1 MNGSEV
7 RRRFLRFF
15 EERGHRVMRSDS
27 LVPPAEDKSLL
38 FTGAGM
44 NQFKNEF
51 MGRGQ
56 PGLARAATSQ
66 KCFRTGDVDNVGRT
80 AFHHT
85 FFEMLGNFSFGDYFK
100 REAILWAWEFVTQEM
115 KLPPERLRV
124 SVYEEDD
131 EAYDIW
137 HKEVG
142 LDPKIIYRYGQHDN
156 FWPADCPRN
165 GPNGLCG
172 PCSEIF
178 YDYGPEVGCRKPDCQ
193 PSCSCG
199 RFCEVWNLVFQQFDR
214 KDGGALDPLPT
225 RNIDTGMGLERM
237 AAVMQG
243 VRSNFDID
251 LFVPIIQAIERETET
266 AYAPVRETREG
277 VAFRRIADHVRA
289 AAFCIGDGVLPG
301 NTGRDYV
308 LRKLIRRAVLDGG
321 RLGKKAPFL
330 YRLVPVVARVMED
343 QYPDLAE
350 RRENIAR
357 LIRIEEER
365 FHQTLDLGQA
375 ILQELIEKLRAA
387 DEKKLP
393 GGEAFRLFD
402 TYGLPLDVTQS
413 LLEDEGMTTDAD
425 EFESEMGRQRE
436 RARKGT
442 KISADIFGAGPIAEL
457 QERGAGTVFEGY
469 ENDESVGM
477 VLGIVALV
485 DENSAEWASNL
496 FPVRIGN
503 KVLFM
508 WKRLDEIEQGAEAAL
523 VLDRT
528 SFYGESGGEVGDT
541 GILEGNAARF
551 EVSDSQRAAYR
562 NLNVGHLVGNRIE
575 EEVIEQRAEG
585 MVLHI
590 GKVIAGRIRLGDKL
604 TTRPDVARRAAIRR
618 NHTATHLMHHALRE
632 VLGRHAE
639 QAGSLVA
646 PDRLRF
652 DFHHMQAVTEQE
664 LRLVEDKVNEKILA
678 NTPVGS
684 RIMPIAQAKAEGA
697 MALFGEKYGDE
708 VRLLDIGGYSKELCG
723 GLHCHA
729 TGDIGLFRIV
739 SESSVAAGIRRIE
752 AATGLEALR
761 LVRAKEDLLDRLSEA
776 LGAPEARLFERAEQL
791 SQQIRDLRK
800 DLQKAKQSSGRGAD
814 DYLKAAKEIG
824 GAKLVAAK
832 VEGATADDLR
842 ALVDQLRRLAPS
854 HALAL
859 GSVSDE
865 RVNIIVAISK
875 DLVARGLHAG
885 KIAGEAAK
893 LVGGGGGGKPDMAQA
908 GGKDPSGLDKA
919 IETAARLIA
928 EKL

>member
-1 MNGSEV
+1 MKAAEV

-15 EERGHRVMRSDS
+15 EERGHQVLRSDS

-51 MGRGQ
+51 MGRGK
-56 PGLARAATSQ
+56 PGLKRAATSQ
-66 KCFRTGDVDNVGRT
+66 KCFRTGDMDKVGRT
-80 AFHHT
+80 AYHET

-100 REAILWAWEFVTQEM
+100 REAILWAWEFMTEEM

-131 EAYDIW
+131 EAFAIW
-137 HKEVG
+137 EKEVG
-142 LDPKIIYRYGQHDN
+142 LDAKIIYRYGQHDN
-156 FWPADCPRN
+156 FWPADCPRL

-178 YDYGPEVGCRKPDCQ
+178 YDYGVEVGCRKPDCQ
-193 PSCSCG
+193 PSCDCG

-214 KDGGALDPLPT
+214 KDGGALDPLPA

-237 AAVMQG
+237 AMVMQG
-243 VRSNFDID
+243 VRTIFDTD
-251 LFVPIIQAIERETET
+251 LFAPILQAIERETER
-266 AYAPVRETREG
+266 AYAPVRATREG

-321 RLGKKAPFL
+321 RLGKKSAFL
-330 YRLVPVVARVMED
+330 YSLVPVIARVMED

-387 DEKKLP
+387 GGKKLP
-393 GGEAFRLFD
+393 GSEAFRLFD

-413 LLEDEGMTTDAD
+413 LLDDEGMTTDAD

-436 RARKGT
+436 LSRKGT
-442 KISADIFGAGPIAEL
+442 KISADIFGGGPIAGL
-457 QERGAGTVFEGY
+457 KERGAATAFEGY
-469 ENDESVGM
+469 EKDESEGAVI
-477 VLGIVALV
+477 GIVVGQDLR
-485 DENSAEWASNL
+485 DE
-496 FPVRIGN
+496 VREG
-503 KVLFM
+503 
-508 WKRLDEIEQGAEAAL
+508 REAMV

-528 SFYGESGGEVGDT
+528 SFYGESGGEVGDA
-541 GILEGNAARF
+541 GLLLNAGARF
-551 EVSDSQRAAYR
+551 EVSDSQRA
-562 NLNVGHLVGNRIE
+562 
-575 EEVIEQRAEG
+575 EG
-585 MVLHI
+585 MILHA
-590 GKVIAGRIRLGDKL
+590 GKVLAGRIRLGDKL
-604 TTRPDVARRAAIRR
+604 TTRPDIARRAAIRR
-618 NHTATHLMHHALRE
+618 SHTATHLMHHALRE

-652 DFHHMQAVTEQE
+652 DFHHTQAVTEQE
-664 LRLVEDKVNEKILA
+664 LRLVEEKVNGKILE
-678 NTPVGS
+678 NTAVGA
-684 RIMPIAQAKAEGA
+684 RILPIAQAKAEGA

-723 GLHCHA
+723 GLHCSA

-739 SESSVAAGIRRIE
+739 SESSVAAGIRRVE

-761 LVRAKEDLLDRLSEA
+761 LVREKEDLLDRLSEA
-776 LGAPEARLFERAEQL
+776 LGAPEARLVERAEQL
-791 SQQIRDLRK
+791 SQQLRELRK

-814 DYLKAAKEIG
+814 DYLRAAKEIG

-832 VEGATADDLR
+832 VEGAGAEDLR
-842 ALVDQLRRLAPS
+842 ALADQLRQRAPS
-854 HALAL
+854 LAVAL
-859 GSVSDE
+859 GSAGE
-865 RVNIIVAISK
+865 GRVNLIVALSK

-919 IETAARLIA
+919 IEIAARLIA

>member
-1 MNGSEV
+1 MKGSEV

-15 EERGHRVMRSDS
+15 EERGHRVMQSDS

-56 PGLARAATSQ
+56 PGLKRAATSQ
-66 KCFRTGDVDNVGRT
+66 KCFRTGDMDNVGRT
-80 AFHHT
+80 PWHQT

-100 REAILWAWEFVTQEM
+100 REAILWAWEFATQEM
-115 KLPPERLRV
+115 KLPPDRLRA

-137 HKEVG
+137 RKEVG
-142 LDPKIIYRYGQHDN
+142 LGPKIIHRYGQHDN
-156 FWPADCPRN
+156 FWPADAAKN

-178 YDYGPEVGCRKPDCQ
+178 YDYGAEVGCGKPDCE

-199 RFCEVWNLVFQQFDR
+199 RFCEFWNLVFQQFDR
-214 KDGGALDPLPT
+214 KDGGVLEPLPT
-225 RNIDTGMGLERM
+225 KNIDTGLGFERLV
-237 AAVMQG
+237 AIMQG
-243 VRSNFDID
+243 VRTTFDTD
-251 LFVPIIQAIERETET
+251 LFVPIIQAIERETEKP
-266 AYAPVRETREG
+266 YAPLRSTREG

-321 RLGKKAPFL
+321 RLGKKSPFL
-330 YRLVPVVARVMED
+330 YRLVPVVARVTED
-343 QYPDLAE
+343 QYPDLAG
-350 RRENIAR
+350 RRENVAR
-357 LIRIEEER
+357 LVRIEEER
-365 FHQTLDLGQA
+365 FHQTLDQGQA

-387 DEKKLP
+387 GGTKLP

-413 LLEDEGMTTDAD
+413 LLEDEGMTTDAG

-442 KISADIFGAGPIAEL
+442 KISADIFGGGPIAAL
-457 QERGAGTVFEGY
+457 KERGAATVFEGY
-469 ENDESVGM
+469 EKDESEGA
-477 VLGIVALV
+477 VLGIVVGQELR
-485 DENSAEWASNL
+485 DEVHE
-496 FPVRIGN
+496 G
-503 KVLFM
+503 
-508 WKRLDEIEQGAEAAL
+508 EEAML

-541 GILEGNAARF
+541 GTLLNAAARF
-551 EVSDSQRAAYR
+551 EASDS
-562 NLNVGHLVGNRIE
+562 
-575 EEVIEQRAEG
+575 QRAEG
-585 MVLHI
+585 MVLHV
-590 GKVIAGRIRLGDKL
+590 GKVVAGRIRVGDRL
-604 TTRPDVARRAAIRR
+604 AMRPDVARRAAIRR

-652 DFHHMQAVTEQE
+652 DFHHTQAVTEQE
-664 LRLVEDKVNEKILA
+664 LRLVEEKVNEKILENA
-678 NTPVGS
+678 PVGS
-684 RIMPIAQAKAEGA
+684 RILPIAQAKAEGA
-697 MALFGEKYGDE
+697 MALFGEKYGEE

-761 LVRAKEDLLDRLSEA
+761 LVRAREDLLDRLSET
-776 LGAPEARLFERAEQL
+776 LGAPEARLVERAEQL

-800 DLQKAKQSSGRGAD
+800 ELQKAKQSSGRGAD
-814 DYLKAAKEIG
+814 DYLREAKEIG

-832 VEGATADDLR
+832 VEGAGADDLR
-842 ALVDQLRRLAPS
+842 ALVDQLRRRAPS
-854 HALAL
+854 LAVAL
-859 GSVSDE
+859 GSAGEE
-865 RVNIIVAISK
+865 RVNLIVALSQ

-908 GGKDPSGLDKA
+908 GGKDPAGLDKA

>member
-15 EERGHRVMRSDS
+15 EERGHRVLRSDS

-51 MGRGQ
+51 MGRGK
-56 PGLARAATSQ
+56 PGLTRAATSQ

-80 AFHHT
+80 AWHQT

-100 REAILWAWEFVTQEM
+100 REAILWAWEFATQEM

-142 LDPKIIYRYGQHDN
+142 LDPKVICRYGQHDN
-156 FWPADCPRN
+156 FWPADAPKL

-178 YDYGPEVGCRKPDCQ
+178 YDYGADVGCRKPDCG

-199 RFCEVWNLVFQQFDR
+199 RFCEFWNLVFQQFDR
-214 KDGGALDPLPT
+214 KDGGVLEPLPT
-225 RNIDTGMGLERM
+225 KNIDTGMGFERM
-237 AAVMQG
+237 VAIMQG
-243 VRSNFDID
+243 VRTTFDTD

-266 AYAPVRETREG
+266 PYAPVRATREG

-387 DEKKLP
+387 GEKKLP

-413 LLEDEGMTTDAD
+413 LLDDEGMTTDAD
-425 EFESEMGRQRE
+425 EFESEMARQRE
-436 RARKGT
+436 LSRKGT
-442 KISADIFGAGPIAEL
+442 KISADIFGGGPIVAL
-457 QERGAGTVFEGY
+457 KERGAATVFEGY
-469 ENDESVGM
+469 EKDESEGAVI
-477 VLGIVALV
+477 GIVVGQDLRDDV
-485 DENSAEWASNL
+485 GEG
-496 FPVRIGN
+496 R
-503 KVLFM
+503 
-508 WKRLDEIEQGAEAAL
+508 EAML

-528 SFYGESGGEVGDT
+528 SYYGESGGEVGDA
-541 GILEGNAARF
+541 GLLLNSDARF
-551 EVSDSQRAAYR
+551 EVSDSQRA
-562 NLNVGHLVGNRIE
+562 
-575 EEVIEQRAEG
+575 EG
-585 MVLHI
+585 MVLHV
-590 GKVIAGRIRLGDKL
+590 GKVLAGRIRLGDVL

-652 DFHHMQAVTEQE
+652 DFHHTQAVTEPE

-684 RIMPIAQAKAEGA
+684 RILPIAQAKAEGA

-761 LVRAKEDLLDRLSEA
+761 LVRAKEELLDRLSES
-776 LGAPEARLFERAEQL
+776 LGAPEARLVERAEQL
-791 SQQIRDLRK
+791 SQQIRELRK

-865 RVNIIVAISK
+865 RVNLIVALSK

>member
-1 MNGSEV
+1 MKGSEV

-15 EERGHRVMRSDS
+15 EERGHRVLQSDS

-51 MGRGQ
+51 MGRGK
-56 PGLARAATSQ
+56 PGLKRAATSQ

-80 AFHHT
+80 SFHHT

-100 REAILWAWEFVTQEM
+100 REAILWAWEFMTQEM

-124 SVYEEDD
+124 SVYEEDE
-131 EAYDIW
+131 EAFAIW
-137 HKEVG
+137 EKEVG

-156 FWPADCPRN
+156 FWPADCPKL

-178 YDYGPEVGCRKPDCQ
+178 YDYGPDVGCRKPDCQ

-214 KDGGALDPLPT
+214 KDGGVLDPLPT

-243 VRSNFDID
+243 VRTSFDTD
-251 LFVPIIQAIERETET
+251 FFMPIIQAIERETER
-266 AYAPVRETREG
+266 AYAPVRATREG

-321 RLGKKAPFL
+321 RLGKKTPFL
-330 YRLVPVVARVMED
+330 YSLVPVVARVMED
-343 QYPDLAE
+343 QYPDLTE
-350 RRENIAR
+350 RRENIAH
-357 LIRIEEER
+357 LIKLEEER

-387 DEKKLP
+387 GETKLP
-393 GGEAFRLFD
+393 GSEAFRLFD

-413 LLEDEGMTTDAD
+413 LLEDEGMTTDAG

-442 KISADIFGAGPIAEL
+442 KISADIFGGGPIATL
-457 QERGAGTVFEGY
+457 KERGAATVFEGY
-469 ENDESVGM
+469 EKDESEGK
-477 VLGIVALV
+477 VLGIVV
-485 DENSAEWASNL
+485 GQDFRDDVGEG
-496 FPVRIGN
+496 R
-503 KVLFM
+503 
-508 WKRLDEIEQGAEAAL
+508 EAIL

-528 SFYGESGGEVGDT
+528 SYYGESGGEVGDA
-541 GILEGNAARF
+541 GLLLNSGARF
-551 EVSDSQRAAYR
+551 EVADS
-562 NLNVGHLVGNRIE
+562 
-575 EEVIEQRAEG
+575 QRAEG
-585 MVLHI
+585 MVLHV
-590 GKVIAGRIRLGDKL
+590 GKVIAGRIRIGDVL
-604 TTRPDVARRAAIRR
+604 TTRPDIARRASIRR

-646 PDRLRF
+646 PERLRF
-652 DFHHMQAVTEQE
+652 DFHHTQAVTEQE
-664 LRLVEDKVNEKILA
+664 LRLVEEKVNEKILE
-678 NTPVGS
+678 NSPVGS
-684 RIMPIAQAKAEGA
+684 RILPIAQAKAEGA

-752 AATGLEALR
+752 AATGLEALQ

-776 LGAPEARLFERAEQL
+776 LGAPEARLVERAEQL
-791 SQQIRDLRK
+791 SQQIRELRK
-800 DLQKAKQSSGRGAD
+800 ELQKAKQSSGKSAA
-814 DYLKAAKEIG
+814 DYLKEAKEIG
-824 GAKLVAAK
+824 GVKLVAAK

-842 ALVDQLRRLAPS
+842 ALVDQLRRQAPS
-854 HALAL
+854 LAVAL
-859 GSVSDE
+859 GAVSEE
-865 RVNIIVAISK
+865 RVNLIVALSK
-875 DLVARGLHAG
+875 DLIARGLHAG

-908 GGKDPSGLDKA
+908 GGKDPAGLDKA
-919 IETAARLIA
+919 IETAARLIE

>member
-15 EERGHRVMRSDS
+15 EERGHRVLRSDS

-51 MGRGQ
+51 MGRGK
-56 PGLARAATSQ
+56 PGLTRAATSQ

-80 AFHHT
+80 AWHQT

-142 LDPKIIYRYGQHDN
+142 LDPKVIYRYGQHDN
-156 FWPADCPRN
+156 FWPADAPKL

-178 YDYGPEVGCRKPDCQ
+178 YDYSADVGCRKPDCG

-199 RFCEVWNLVFQQFDR
+199 RFCEFWNLVFQQFDR
-214 KDGGALDPLPT
+214 KDGGVLEPLPT
-225 RNIDTGMGLERM
+225 KNIDTGMGFERM
-237 AAVMQG
+237 VAIMQG
-243 VRSNFDID
+243 VRTTFDTD
-251 LFVPIIQAIERETET
+251 LFVPIIQAIQDKTQIEYER
-266 AYAPVRETREG
+266 VRATREG

-289 AAFCIGDGVLPG
+289 AVFCIGDGVLPD
-301 NTGRDYV
+301 NTGRGYV
-308 LRKLIRRAVLDGG
+308 LRKLIRRAALDCD
-321 RLGKKAPFL
+321 RLGWKPAVSFL
-330 YRLVPVVARVMED
+330 ESLVPVVAHVMED
-343 QYPDLAE
+343 QYPDLAD

-357 LIRIEEER
+357 IISMEEER
-365 FHQTLDLGQA
+365 FYQTLDLGKA
-375 ILQELIEKLRAA
+375 ILDEKLAVSPGAA
-387 DEKKLP
+387 VTGAD
-393 GGEAFRLFD
+393 AFHLSD
-402 TYGLPLDVTQS
+402 TYGLPLEVTQALVEERGLQMS
-413 LLEDEGMTTDAD
+413 ADAPA
-425 EFESEMGRQRE
+425 EFESEMARQRE

-442 KISADIFGAGPIAEL
+442 KISADIFGGGPIVAL
-457 QERGAGTVFEGY
+457 KERGAATVFEGY
-469 ENDESVGM
+469 EKDESEGAVI
-477 VLGIVALV
+477 GIVVGQDLRDDV
-485 DENSAEWASNL
+485 GEG
-496 FPVRIGN
+496 R
-503 KVLFM
+503 
-508 WKRLDEIEQGAEAAL
+508 EAML

-528 SFYGESGGEVGDT
+528 SYYGESGGEVGDA
-541 GILEGNAARF
+541 GLLLNSDARF
-551 EVSDSQRAAYR
+551 EVSDSQRA
-562 NLNVGHLVGNRIE
+562 
-575 EEVIEQRAEG
+575 EG
-585 MVLHI
+585 MVLHV
-590 GKVIAGRIRLGDKL
+590 GKVLAGRIRLGDVL

-652 DFHHMQAVTEQE
+652 DFHHTQAVTEPE

-684 RIMPIAQAKAEGA
+684 RILPIAQAKAEGA

-761 LVRAKEDLLDRLSEA
+761 LVRAKEDLLDRLSES
-776 LGAPEARLFERAEQL
+776 LGAPEARLVERAEQL
-791 SQQIRDLRK
+791 SQQIRELRK

-865 RVNIIVAISK
+865 RVNLIVALSK

>member
-1 MNGSEV
+1 MKGSEV
-7 RRRFLRFF
+7 RRRFLQFF
-15 EERGHRVMRSDS
+15 QDRGHRVMRSDS

-56 PGLARAATSQ
+56 PGLKRAATSQ

-100 REAILWAWEFVTQEM
+100 REAILWAWEFMTQEM

-124 SVYEEDD
+124 SVYEDDD
-131 EAYDIW
+131 EAFAIW
-137 HKEVG
+137 EKEVG

-156 FWPADCPRN
+156 FWPADSPKL

-178 YDYGPEVGCRKPDCQ
+178 YDYGAEVGCRKPDCG
-193 PSCSCG
+193 PSCNCG

-214 KDGGALDPLPT
+214 QDGGVLAPLPT

-243 VRSNFDID
+243 VRTSFDTD
-251 LFVPIIQAIERETET
+251 LFMPIIQAVERETERP
-266 AYAPVRETREG
+266 YAPVHATREG
-277 VAFRRIADHVRA
+277 VAFRRIADHARA
-289 AAFCIGDGVLPG
+289 AAFCIGDGVLPE
-301 NTGRDYV
+301 NTGRGYV

-321 RLGKKAPFL
+321 RLGKKSPFL
-330 YRLVPVVARVMED
+330 YSLVPVIARVMED

-350 RRENIAR
+350 RRENIAH
-357 LIRIEEER
+357 LIKLEEER

-375 ILQELIEKLRAA
+375 ILQELIEKLCA
-387 DEKKLP
+387 DNIKVLP
-393 GGEAFRLFD
+393 GSEAFRLFD

-413 LLEDEGMTTDAD
+413 LLADEGMTTDAD

-442 KISADIFGAGPIAEL
+442 NISADIFGSGPIVAL
-457 QERGAGTVFEGY
+457 KERGVATAFEGY
-469 ENDESVGM
+469 EKDESEGA
-477 VLGIVALV
+477 VLGIV
-485 DENSAEWASNL
+485 
-496 FPVRIGN
+496 IGQDLRDD
-503 KVLFM
+503 VGEG
-508 WKRLDEIEQGAEAAL
+508 REAMI

-528 SFYGESGGEVGDT
+528 SFYGESGGEVGDA
-541 GILEGNAARF
+541 GVLQNSGARF
-551 EVSDSQRAAYR
+551 EVSDSQRA
-562 NLNVGHLVGNRIE
+562 
-575 EEVIEQRAEG
+575 EG
-585 MVLHI
+585 MVLHV
-590 GKVIAGRIRLGDKL
+590 GKLISGRIRIGDVL

-646 PDRLRF
+646 PERLRF
-652 DFHHMQAVTEQE
+652 DFHHTQAVTEQD
-664 LRLVEDKVNEKILA
+664 LRLVEEKVNEKILE

-684 RIMPIAQAKAEGA
+684 RILPIAQAKAEGA

-761 LVRAKEDLLDRLSEA
+761 LVRAKEELLDRLSEA
-776 LGAPEARLFERAEQL
+776 LGAPEARLVERAEQL
-791 SQQIRDLRK
+791 SQQIRELRK
-800 DLQKAKQSSGRGAD
+800 ELQKAKQSSGKSAAD
-814 DYLKAAKEIG
+814 FLKEAKEIG
-824 GAKLVAAK
+824 GAKMIAAK
-832 VEGATADDLR
+832 VEGASADDLR
-842 ALVDQLRRLAPS
+842 ALVDQLRRLSPS
-854 HALAL
+854 LAVTL

-865 RVNIIVAISK
+865 RVNLIVALSK

-908 GGKDPSGLDKA
+908 GGKDSAGLDKA
-919 IETAARLIA
+919 IETAARLFR

>member
-51 MGRGQ
+51 MGRGK
-56 PGLARAATSQ
+56 PGLKRAATSQ

-100 REAILWAWEFVTQEM
+100 REAILWAWEFMTQEM
-115 KLPPERLRV
+115 KLPPERLRA
-124 SVYEEDD
+124 SVYEEDE
-131 EAYDIW
+131 EAFALW
-137 HKEVG
+137 EKEVG
-142 LDPKIIYRYGQHDN
+142 LDPKIIYRYSQHDN
-156 FWPADCPRN
+156 FWPADAPKN

-178 YDYGPEVGCRKPDCQ
+178 YDYGADVGCRKPDCQ

-243 VRSNFDID
+243 VRTSFDTD
-251 LFVPIIQAIERETET
+251 FFTPILQAIERETERP
-266 AYAPVRETREG
+266 YAPARATREG

-321 RLGKKAPFL
+321 RLGKKSPFL

-375 ILQELIEKLRAA
+375 ILQEQIEKLRAA
-387 DEKKLP
+387 GEKRLP
-393 GGEAFRLFD
+393 GSEAFRLFD

-413 LLEDEGMTTDAD
+413 LLEDEGMTTDED

-442 KISADIFGAGPIAEL
+442 KISADIFGGGPIAAL
-457 QERGAGTVFEGY
+457 KERGAATVFEGY
-469 ENDESVGM
+469 ERDESEGK
-477 VLGIVALV
+477 VLGIVVGQELRDEAGAGEEAL
-485 DENSAEWASNL
+485 
-496 FPVRIGN
+496 I
-503 KVLFM
+503 
-508 WKRLDEIEQGAEAAL
+508 

-528 SFYGESGGEVGDT
+528 SFYGESGGEVGDA
-541 GILEGNAARF
+541 GLLLNSGARF
-551 EVSDSQRAAYR
+551 EVADS
-562 NLNVGHLVGNRIE
+562 
-575 EEVIEQRAEG
+575 QRAEG
-585 MVLHI
+585 MVLHV
-590 GKVIAGRIRLGDKL
+590 GKLLAGRIRLGDVL
-604 TTRPDVARRAAIRR
+604 ATRPDVARCAAIRR

-652 DFHHMQAVTEQE
+652 DFHHTQAVTEQE
-664 LRLVEDKVNEKILA
+664 LRLVEEKVNEKILENA
-678 NTPVGS
+678 PVGS
-684 RIMPIAQAKAEGA
+684 RILPIAQAKAEGA

-723 GLHCHA
+723 GLHCRA

-761 LVRAKEDLLDRLSEA
+761 LVRAKEELLDRLSEA
-776 LGAPEARLFERAEQL
+776 LGAPEARLVERAEQL
-791 SQQIRDLRK
+791 SQQVRDLRK
-800 DLQKAKQSSGRGAD
+800 DLQKAKQSSGRSAD

-842 ALVDQLRRLAPS
+842 ALADQLRRLAPS

-865 RVNIIVAISK
+865 RVNLIVALSK